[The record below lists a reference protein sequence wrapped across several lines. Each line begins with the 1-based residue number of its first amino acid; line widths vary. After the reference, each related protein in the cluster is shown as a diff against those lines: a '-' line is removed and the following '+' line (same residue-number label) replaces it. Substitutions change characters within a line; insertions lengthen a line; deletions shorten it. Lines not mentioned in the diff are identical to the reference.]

1 MEASSLPE
9 LLSLEMEPDAAGTAF
24 PEARATKPKG
34 PSPGALFDLL
44 DPSDPSGQQFGYPV
58 LWLLGAQSGHL

>member
-1 MEASSLPE
+1 MLPVH
-9 LLSLEMEPDAAGTAF
+9 PPGTAF